1 MKTSPEA
8 VYVIIPCIKDLG
20 MSWQEIKTTP
30 RHELTGLLVAYSNYS
45 LLHQFDGYSNEDIS
59 TMAKDRPELRGAYAK
74 SLAFKA
80 SMEKKAGMQVK
91 QQSFKELLG

>member
-74 SLAFKA
+74 CLAFKA